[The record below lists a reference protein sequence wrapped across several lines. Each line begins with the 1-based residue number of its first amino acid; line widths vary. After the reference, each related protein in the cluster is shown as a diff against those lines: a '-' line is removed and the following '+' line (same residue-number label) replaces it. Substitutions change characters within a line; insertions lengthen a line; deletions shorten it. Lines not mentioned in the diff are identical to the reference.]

1 MLLVCAMNILL
12 VEDDKLLADGI
23 ISAMKREHF
32 SVNHVVDGTEAL
44 THLKTVPPDILI
56 LDLGLPG
63 MDGMDVLK
71 RMRKQGLS
79 TPVIILTARD
89 MLDEKIAGLNSGAD
103 DYITKP
109 FELKELIARI
119 RVLERRISNSALNE
133 IVIGEV
139 SLDTMSSQVMVKQKS
154 SQLSRREYMLLK
166 ALMENAGSI
175 LTKSNLESKLYD
187 WGEEIASNAI
197 EVHIHNL
204 RKKLPDAYIHTVH
217 GMGYIIKKQ

>member
-79 TPVIILTARD
+79 TPVIILTARQ
-89 MLDEKIAGLNSGAD
+89 
-103 DYITKP
+103 T
-109 FELKELIARI
+109 
-119 RVLERRISNSALNE
+119 
-133 IVIGEV
+133 
-139 SLDTMSSQVMVKQKS
+139 
-154 SQLSRREYMLLK
+154 
-166 ALMENAGSI
+166 
-175 LTKSNLESKLYD
+175 
-187 WGEEIASNAI
+187 
-197 EVHIHNL
+197 
-204 RKKLPDAYIHTVH
+204 
-217 GMGYIIKKQ
+217 